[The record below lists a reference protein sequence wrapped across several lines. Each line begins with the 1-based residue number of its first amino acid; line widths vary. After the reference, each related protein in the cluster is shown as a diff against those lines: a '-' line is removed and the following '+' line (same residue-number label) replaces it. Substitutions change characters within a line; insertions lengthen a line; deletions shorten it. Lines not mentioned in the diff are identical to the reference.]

1 MEDNDIMKEGKS
13 ITQFPRH
20 DILIGNELFLV
31 NQIQSNGG
39 YISRYMTLDALR
51 DYILGTMGVTEYF
64 LITESD
70 SNSEIS
76 EQPIITEEDDNI
88 VCSL

>member
-1 MEDNDIMKEGKS
+1 
-13 ITQFPRH
+13 
-20 DILIGNELFLV
+20 
-31 NQIQSNGG
+31 
-39 YISRYMTLDALR
+39 MTLDALR
-51 DYILGTMGVTEYF
+51 DYILGTTGGSNRVF

-70 SNSEIS
+70 SNSEIN